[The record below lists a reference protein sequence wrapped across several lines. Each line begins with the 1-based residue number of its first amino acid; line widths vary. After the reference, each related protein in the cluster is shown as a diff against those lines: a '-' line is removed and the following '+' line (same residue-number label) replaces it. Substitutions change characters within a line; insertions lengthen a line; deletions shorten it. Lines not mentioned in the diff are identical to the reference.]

1 MSKASP
7 PLGVKVGIFTFV
19 WYMWLNIWFQVLHT
33 TGYVHIAVWET
44 SIQESHRQRNCPGR
58 VCMTYRKN
66 SEKSH
71 VRLSIE
77 LTADIKPI
85 SSPTFQC
92 LLSLFFLCLKTIEID
107 FVKRSVNC
115 ARNVYMYLLNAQ
127 MKFMMIMILSERFL
141 YSNSN
146 IIYYRDGNKMSKRL
160 KNYPDPMLIV
170 HKYGADALR

>member
-33 TGYVHIAVWET
+33 TGSVHIAVWET

-92 LLSLFFLCLKTIEID
+92 LLSLFFLCLKTVEID

-115 ARNVYMYLLNAQ
+115 ARNVYMYGIYWTHKWN
-127 MKFMMIMILSERFL
+127 SWWSWYFL
-141 YSNSN
+141 
-146 IIYYRDGNKMSKRL
+146 RDFCTVTLTLYITEMVTRWAR
-160 KNYPDPMLIV
+160 D
-170 HKYGADALR
+170 